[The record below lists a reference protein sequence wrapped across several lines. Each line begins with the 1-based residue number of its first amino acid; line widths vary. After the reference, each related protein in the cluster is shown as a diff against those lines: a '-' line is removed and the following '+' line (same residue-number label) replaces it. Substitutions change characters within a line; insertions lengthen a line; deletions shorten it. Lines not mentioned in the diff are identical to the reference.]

1 LVERLSVTLKVAV
14 GVNIGRGL
22 ILEEGAGVRGVRKE
36 LAETRDRSAYAH
48 FVGYLGKLTLR
59 GIL

>member
-1 LVERLSVTLKVAV
+1 MTLKVAFS
-14 GVNIGRGL
+14 VNIRCGL
-22 ILEEGAGVRGVRKE
+22 VLEEGAGVRGVRKE
-36 LAETRDRSAYAH
+36 LAETSERSASAH